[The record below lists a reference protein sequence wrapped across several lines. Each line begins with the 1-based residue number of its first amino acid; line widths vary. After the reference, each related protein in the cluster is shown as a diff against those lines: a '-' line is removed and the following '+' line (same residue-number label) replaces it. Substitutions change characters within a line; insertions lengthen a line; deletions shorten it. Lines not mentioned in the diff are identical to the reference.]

1 MGVIY
6 VVLSIRRSRILKI
19 VLIIL
24 LIAAFFAAPES
35 TSADTSLKNVETGR
49 LPYSVAVN
57 PVTNKIYVVNKLS
70 HNMTIIDGATN
81 KSKTIEV
88 GKNPEKVSVNPVTNK
103 IYVTL
108 GEQKVAVIDGE
119 SDTVTTKVAVGSSPT
134 SVEVNTVTNKIY
146 VVNVNSNTVTIID
159 GVSNETTEVKV
170 GNKPVAVAV
179 NSVTNKAYVA
189 NQVDDTVTV
198 IEGST
203 YKKTL
208 VTDVRPSRVAVNPV
222 TNKIYVNNIYSSTVS
237 VIDGASD
244 TIMSSEKVGSAPWG
258 VAVNPV
264 TNKIYVANTSSNNV
278 TIIDGATDK
287 AMTTVGAGYR
297 PEAVAVNP
305 VTNKIYVANEDDKV
319 TVIDGESDTA
329 MTTIAAGDFPVA
341 VAVNPVTNKIYVA
354 NQMSDTVTVID
365 GASYTPTTV
374 EGEDGPISVAV
385 NPVTNKIYVA
395 NIRSHSVTVIDGA
408 SNETTTLAVGVN
420 PTAVA
425 VNTVTNKIY
434 VTNSDSNTITVIDG
448 VSNETTT
455 IATGIYPAK
464 VVVNPVT
471 NKIYVANS
479 GSNSVTVIDGASN
492 ETTTVDAGAGPSAID
507 VNPVTNKIYV
517 SNTESHN
524 VTVIDGTN
532 NETTTVATGYG
543 PGAIAV
549 NPVTNKI
556 YVTSDMIYYVTV
568 IDGASNETTTVATGN
583 VTNAVAV
590 NPVTNKIY
598 VTNNFTGNVTVIDG
612 ENNGTTTVAVG
623 YGPRAVAVNPV
634 TNKIYVANIVND
646 TMSIID
652 GESNTSTA
660 VLAGKGP
667 VGVAV
672 NPVTNKVYV
681 ANIDSN
687 NVSTFDFAGR
697 TTNPLTVAITPLP
710 GNIAYGPDTTFTFE
724 VSNTYSPYSPEVQGV
739 YFQLDHTEGAW
750 VKASPSG
757 GNWTG
762 TLTSLPYG
770 QHVLYVLALE
780 AQGNG
785 VSAGIADAYAF
796 NVLPENMISPAIAS
810 FDKYAEA
817 ASYTDVTTTWT
828 LYGNTLSSITFGTE
842 TLVPGTDYTVS
853 GGNTVTIKKEYLA
866 AQSVGTV
873 NLTFTFS
880 RGAAQTLSIT
890 VSDSTPP
897 GTPTGL
903 TATAGNEQVELSWSG
918 VPGTVTYSVY
928 GGTASGVYDS
938 TPIATVNGST
948 TSYTVTGLT
957 NGMAYYFVVTA
968 SNESGYSGYSNEAS
982 ATPQMPSPG
991 APTGLTANAGNEQVE
1006 LSWSGMPGTVTYS
1019 VYGGTASGVYD
1030 STPIATVNGSTTSY
1044 TATGLTNGTAYY
1056 FAVTASNES
1065 GYSGYSNEAS
1075 ATPQMPSPGAPT
1087 APTGLTA
1094 NAGNEQVELSW
1105 SGVPGTVT
1113 YSVYGGTASGVY
1125 DSTPIATVNGST
1137 TSYTATGLTNGTTY
1151 YFAVMASNESGYSGY
1166 SNEASAT
1173 PRTGS
1178 TPPNSSGGTPSTT
1191 NPPFNHNS
1199 INVPKT
1205 QNNIHVTI
1213 SGQMQEGITT
1223 DAITTDNGLTVQSVT
1238 IDAAKL
1244 SEALAKEVDKPVIV
1258 IAVNSSADKVT
1269 VALTG
1274 EAVESLKNKQAIIE
1288 VHTPNGNYKLPATEL
1303 GMDRFSAQLGDPVV
1317 LKDVLVHVDIAK
1329 SGIDKIRLLE
1339 NTSKKGRF
1347 TVMFPPVDFTIT
1359 ASYKGKTVNL
1369 DKFTSYVEREIPLP
1383 EGVDPNKVTTAIV
1396 LEANGRVRHVPTNL
1410 TLRDG
1415 KYYSVASSMMNS
1427 TYSLI
1432 WHPMRFADVE
1442 GHWSQAAV
1450 NDMASRMVVNGV
1462 DATHYLPN
1470 AAITRAEFA
1479 AIIVRALGLTNNGVK
1494 STFEDVK
1501 SGDWYA
1507 GAVATAQEYGIT
1519 AGDEDGTFHPAETIT
1534 REEAMV
1540 MIARAMKL
1548 AGLDTSL
1555 SVAEADAALS
1565 KFADRASVAIWAQQA
1580 VAATVKMGLVSG
1592 SDTGL
1597 QPKSDITRAETA
1609 VIVQRMLEKAGL
1621 IDNKHSE

>member
-1 MGVIY
+1 
-6 VVLSIRRSRILKI
+6 
-19 VLIIL
+19 
-24 LIAAFFAAPES
+24 
-35 TSADTSLKNVETGR
+35 
-49 LPYSVAVN
+49 
-57 PVTNKIYVVNKLS
+57 
-70 HNMTIIDGATN
+70 
-81 KSKTIEV
+81 
-88 GKNPEKVSVNPVTNK
+88 
-103 IYVTL
+103 
-108 GEQKVAVIDGE
+108 
-119 SDTVTTKVAVGSSPT
+119 
-134 SVEVNTVTNKIY
+134 
-146 VVNVNSNTVTIID
+146 
-159 GVSNETTEVKV
+159 
-170 GNKPVAVAV
+170 
-179 NSVTNKAYVA
+179 
-189 NQVDDTVTV
+189 
-198 IEGST
+198 
-203 YKKTL
+203 
-208 VTDVRPSRVAVNPV
+208 
-222 TNKIYVNNIYSSTVS
+222 
-237 VIDGASD
+237 
-244 TIMSSEKVGSAPWG
+244 
-258 VAVNPV
+258 
-264 TNKIYVANTSSNNV
+264 
-278 TIIDGATDK
+278 
-287 AMTTVGAGYR
+287 
-297 PEAVAVNP
+297 
-305 VTNKIYVANEDDKV
+305 
-319 TVIDGESDTA
+319 TA
-329 MTTIAAGDFPVA
+329 
-341 VAVNPVTNKIYVA
+341 
-354 NQMSDTVTVID
+354 
-365 GASYTPTTV
+365 
-374 EGEDGPISVAV
+374 
-385 NPVTNKIYVA
+385 
-395 NIRSHSVTVIDGA
+395 
-408 SNETTTLAVGVN
+408 
-420 PTAVA
+420 
-425 VNTVTNKIY
+425 
-434 VTNSDSNTITVIDG
+434 
-448 VSNETTT
+448 
-455 IATGIYPAK
+455 
-464 VVVNPVT
+464 
-471 NKIYVANS
+471 
-479 GSNSVTVIDGASN
+479 
-492 ETTTVDAGAGPSAID
+492 
-507 VNPVTNKIYV
+507 
-517 SNTESHN
+517 
-524 VTVIDGTN
+524 
-532 NETTTVATGYG
+532 
-543 PGAIAV
+543 
-549 NPVTNKI
+549 
-556 YVTSDMIYYVTV
+556 
-568 IDGASNETTTVATGN
+568 
-583 VTNAVAV
+583 
-590 NPVTNKIY
+590 
-598 VTNNFTGNVTVIDG
+598 
-612 ENNGTTTVAVG
+612 
-623 YGPRAVAVNPV
+623 
-634 TNKIYVANIVND
+634 
-646 TMSIID
+646 
-652 GESNTSTA
+652 
-660 VLAGKGP
+660 
-667 VGVAV
+667 
-672 NPVTNKVYV
+672 
-681 ANIDSN
+681 
-687 NVSTFDFAGR
+687 
-697 TTNPLTVAITPLP
+697 
-710 GNIAYGPDTTFTFE
+710 
-724 VSNTYSPYSPEVQGV
+724 
-739 YFQLDHTEGAW
+739 
-750 VKASPSG
+750 
-757 GNWTG
+757 
-762 TLTSLPYG
+762 
-770 QHVLYVLALE
+770 
-780 AQGNG
+780 
-785 VSAGIADAYAF
+785 
-796 NVLPENMISPAIAS
+796 
-810 FDKYAEA
+810 
-817 ASYTDVTTTWT
+817 
-828 LYGNTLSSITFGTE
+828 
-842 TLVPGTDYTVS
+842 
-853 GGNTVTIKKEYLA
+853 
-866 AQSVGTV
+866 
-873 NLTFTFS
+873 
-880 RGAAQTLSIT
+880 
-890 VSDSTPP
+890 
-897 GTPTGL
+897 
-903 TATAGNEQVELSWSG
+903 
-918 VPGTVTYSVY
+918 
-928 GGTASGVYDS
+928 
-938 TPIATVNGST
+938 
-948 TSYTVTGLT
+948 TGLT
-957 NGMAYYFVVTA
+957 NETTYYFAVMA

-982 ATPQMPSPG
+982 ATPQMPSPEAPT
-991 APTGLTANAGNEQVE
+991 APTGLTAKAGNEQVE

-1030 STPIATVNGSTTSY
+1030 STPIATVDGSKTSY
-1044 TATGLTNGTAYY
+1044 TATGLTN
-1056 FAVTASNES
+1056 E
-1065 GYSGYSNEAS
+1065 
-1075 ATPQMPSPGAPT
+1075 
-1087 APTGLTA
+1087 
-1094 NAGNEQVELSW
+1094 
-1105 SGVPGTVT
+1105 
-1113 YSVYGGTASGVY
+1113 
-1125 DSTPIATVNGST
+1125 
-1137 TSYTATGLTNGTTY
+1137 TTY

-1213 SGQMQEGITT
+1213 NGQMQEGITT

-1592 SDTGL
+1592 SDAGL

>member
-1 MGVIY
+1 M
-6 VVLSIRRSRILKI
+6 LSIRRSRILKI

-35 TSADTSLKNVETGR
+35 TSADTSLKNVETGG

-374 EGEDGPISVAV
+374 EGEDGPISVVV

-568 IDGASNETTTVATGN
+568 IDGANNETTTVATGN

-598 VTNNFTGNVTVIDG
+598 VTNNFTGKVTVIDG

-697 TTNPLTVAITPLP
+697 TTNPLTVAITSLP

-938 TPIATVNGST
+938 TPIATVDGSK
-948 TSYTVTGLT
+948 
-957 NGMAYYFVVTA
+957 
-968 SNESGYSGYSNEAS
+968 
-982 ATPQMPSPG
+982 
-991 APTGLTANAGNEQVE
+991 
-1006 LSWSGMPGTVTYS
+1006 
-1019 VYGGTASGVYD
+1019 
-1030 STPIATVNGSTTSY
+1030 TSY
-1044 TATGLTNGTAYY
+1044 TATGLTN
-1056 FAVTASNES
+1056 E
-1065 GYSGYSNEAS
+1065 
-1075 ATPQMPSPGAPT
+1075 
-1087 APTGLTA
+1087 
-1094 NAGNEQVELSW
+1094 
-1105 SGVPGTVT
+1105 
-1113 YSVYGGTASGVY
+1113 
-1125 DSTPIATVNGST
+1125 
-1137 TSYTATGLTNGTTY
+1137 TTY

-1213 SGQMQEGITT
+1213 NGQMQEGITT

-1592 SDTGL
+1592 SDAGL

>member
-1 MGVIY
+1 M
-6 VVLSIRRSRILKI
+6 LSIRRSRILKI

-159 GVSNETTEVKV
+159 GMSNETTEVKV

-208 VTDVRPSRVAVNPV
+208 VTDVRPSRVSVNPV

-258 VAVNPV
+258 GAVNPV

-374 EGEDGPISVAV
+374 EAEDGPISVAV

-524 VTVIDGTN
+524 VTVINGTN

-556 YVTSDMIYYVTV
+556 YVTSDKIYYVTV

-598 VTNNFTGNVTVIDG
+598 VTNNFIGNVTVIDG

-697 TTNPLTVAITPLP
+697 TTNPLTVAISPLS

-828 LYGNTLSSITFGTE
+828 LYGNTLSSITSGTE

-880 RGAAQTLSIT
+880 TGAAQTLSIT

-903 TATAGNEQVELSWSG
+903 TARAGNEQVELSWSG

-938 TPIATVNGST
+938 TPIAIV
-948 TSYTVTGLT
+948 
-957 NGMAYYFVVTA
+957 
-968 SNESGYSGYSNEAS
+968 
-982 ATPQMPSPG
+982 
-991 APTGLTANAGNEQVE
+991 
-1006 LSWSGMPGTVTYS
+1006 
-1019 VYGGTASGVYD
+1019 D
-1030 STPIATVNGSTTSY
+1030 GSTTSY
-1044 TATGLTNGTAYY
+1044 TATGLTNGTRYY
-1056 FAVTASNES
+1056 FAMTASNES
-1065 GYSGYSNEAS
+1065 G
-1075 ATPQMPSPGAPT
+1075 
-1087 APTGLTA
+1087 
-1094 NAGNEQVELSW
+1094 
-1105 SGVPGTVT
+1105 
-1113 YSVYGGTASGVY
+1113 
-1125 DSTPIATVNGST
+1125 D
-1137 TSYTATGLTNGTTY
+1137 
-1151 YFAVMASNESGYSGY
+1151 SGY

-1178 TPPNSSGGTPSTT
+1178 TSPNSSGGAPSTT
-1191 NPPFNHNS
+1191 NPPFNHNP

-1213 SGQMQEGITT
+1213 NGQKPEGITT

-1244 SEALAKEVDKPVIV
+1244 SEALAKDGDKPVIV

-1303 GMDRFSAQLGDPVV
+1303 GIDRFSAQLGDPVV

-1347 TVMFPPVDFTIT
+1347 TVMSPPVDFAIT

-1415 KYYSVASSMMNS
+1415 KYYSVASSMTNS

-1462 DATHYLPN
+1462 DTTHYLPN

-1494 STFEDVK
+1494 SVFEDVK

-1592 SDTGL
+1592 SDAGL